1 LFHGA
6 ILTSDAVFLKRRYS
20 HADPSLSRS
29 KALLSAYK
37 VLFFERMIGVTPAA
51 RALAHVEYLTF
62 FFDFLA
68 LGFAE
73 GFIEGFSVGE
83 AVVVGDGEVSVM
95 GFIPAVIAY
104 AGIEKAVIDVMLQDA
119 TRFASAVA
127 SAVSTVNE

>member
-1 LFHGA
+1 
-6 ILTSDAVFLKRRYS
+6 VFIKRLYS

-37 VLFFERMIGVTPAA
+37 VLFFERIIGVTPAA
-51 RALAHVEYLTF
+51 RALAHVEYLTSF
-62 FFDFLA
+62 LDFLA
-68 LGFAE
+68 FGFA
-73 GFIEGFSVGE
+73 EGFSVGE

-127 SAVSTVNE
+127 SAGSTVNE